1 MCKKLI
7 KPSYQKVPPTY
18 LVQKSYIYT
27 GILVYGII
35 LYDKSGIIITD
46 LDLKNYIDL
55 SLQSDNILLEKNK
68 AIKKLVLQ
76 KKIINDL
83 KNNNIQYLARI
94 DQQILMEFG
103 QDNFNNIFIRDFI
116 RFKKIKDEFIFEYYN
131 SSLDF
136 IKFKNIVESLSEL
149 KLPISNNNCL
159 TILDFIDLRNNAS
172 FQENY
177 FNNLKNKTS
186 VYTALINDQ
195 LFQVCV
201 NNKIIQYIDKSI
213 VEYIET
219 QIQDSFNKLIY
230 GKNIN

>member
-1 MCKKLI
+1 MIQVIRKYSLI
-7 KPSYQKVPPTY
+7 LILIFIFTN
-18 LVQKSYIYT
+18 IYN
-27 GILVYGII
+27 LEAKI
-35 LYDKSGIIITD
+35 LYDKSGILITD

-136 IKFKNIVESLSEL
+136 IKFKNILESLNEL

-159 TILDFIDLRNNAS
+159 TILDFIDLKNNAS

-186 VYTALINDQ
+186 DYTTLINDQ

-201 NNKIIQYIDKSI
+201 NNKIIEYIDKSI

-230 GKNIN
+230 GKIIN

>member
-1 MCKKLI
+1 MIQVIRKYSLI
-7 KPSYQKVPPTY
+7 LILIFIFTN
-18 LVQKSYIYT
+18 IYN
-27 GILVYGII
+27 LEAKI

-55 SLQSDNILLEKNK
+55 SLQSDNIILEKNK

-131 SSLDF
+131 SNLDF

-159 TILDFIDLRNNAS
+159 TILDFIDLKNNAS

-186 VYTALINDQ
+186 DYTVLINDQ
-195 LFQVCV
+195 LFQVCM

-213 VEYIET
+213 IEYIET

>member
-1 MCKKLI
+1 MIQVIKKCSFILI
-7 KPSYQKVPPTY
+7 LISIFTNFYNLEAK
-18 LVQKSYIYT
+18 
-27 GILVYGII
+27 I

-55 SLQSDNILLEKNK
+55 SLQSDQILLEKNK

-76 KKIINDL
+76 KKIIKDL
-83 KNNNIQYLARI
+83 ESNNIQYLARI

-116 RFKKIKDEFIFEYYN
+116 RFRKIKDEFIFEYYN

-159 TILDFIDLRNNAS
+159 TILDFVDLKNNTN
-172 FQENY
+172 FQESY
-177 FNNLKNKTS
+177 FNNLKNRTS
-186 VYTALINDQ
+186 NYTALINQQ

-201 NNKIIQYIDKSI
+201 NNKIIQNIDKVI

-230 GKNIN
+230 GKKIN

>member
-1 MCKKLI
+1 MIQVIRKYSLI
-7 KPSYQKVPPTY
+7 
-18 LVQKSYIYT
+18 LILIFIFINIYN
-27 GILVYGII
+27 LEAKI

-131 SSLDF
+131 SNLDF

-177 FNNLKNKTS
+177 FNNLKIKR
-186 VYTALINDQ
+186 Q
-195 LFQVCV
+195 
-201 NNKIIQYIDKSI
+201 II
-213 VEYIET
+213 
-219 QIQDSFNKLIY
+219 LH
-230 GKNIN
+230 

>member
-1 MCKKLI
+1 MIQVIRKYSLI
-7 KPSYQKVPPTY
+7 LILIFIFTN
-18 LVQKSYIYT
+18 IYN
-27 GILVYGII
+27 LEAKI

-131 SSLDF
+131 NSLDF

-186 VYTALINDQ
+186 DYTALINDQ

-219 QIQDSFNKLIY
+219 QIQDSFNELIY